1 MLVGERNLDFN
12 SETATEFS
20 QTEIV
25 QNKLEELLK
34 EVILPHHDFEI
45 AHSLSGIKGIENSKK
60 PIVSELS
67 ENLYYGV
74 RLGGMG
80 LAIESVVGKELAD
93 LI

>member
-1 MLVGERNLDFN
+1 LVGERNLDFN

-45 AHSLSGIKGIENSKK
+45 AHS
-60 PIVSELS
+60 
-67 ENLYYGV
+67 
-74 RLGGMG
+74 
-80 LAIESVVGKELAD
+80 
-93 LI
+93 